1 MQYAYMCH
9 FHGNPLSIFLI
20 EDLTF
25 DQLNHEHFEALRNLP
40 SFRNH
45 AELLLKN
52 KQAPRVRGLLQ
63 SNKSLFTEAI
73 EAIKQGRTNVVW
85 LLGAIRTIQYIRGVV
100 ATKTVTSFSYL
111 YIKALSG
118 ELLDSPML
126 RELLLMLKKTSSDT
140 LEPILTNI
148 IDTLFTMP
156 PSEVA
161 ISPDDFQDL
170 ANDLTTLT
178 SSCDPSDLP
187 LKSQIYHDFAGKVAS
202 RGRQPQQNQAERTYS
217 ELLTRLHDL
226 LVEYFNMALV
236 SVKSIFM
243 NEVLFYDMRASHRD
257 VFTPR
262 PRFAIE
268 RALCAPHDYLGC
280 ACCSSKVCSQSR
292 PHLLCRTALT
302 RMT

>member
-1 MQYAYMCH
+1 MCH
-9 FHGNPLSIFLI
+9 FHGNPLSVFLV

-25 DQLNHEHFEALRNLP
+25 EQLNHEHFEALRNLP
-40 SFRNH
+40 SFRNY
-45 AELLLKN
+45 AEDLLKA
-52 KQAPRVRGLLQ
+52 KQAPRVRELLQ
-63 SNKSLFTEAI
+63 SEETLFSEAI
-73 EAIKQGRTNVVW
+73 EAIRQGRTNVVW
-85 LLGAIRTIQYIRGVV
+85 LLGAIRIIQYIRGIVS
-100 ATKTVTSFSYL
+100 TKTATSFSYL

-126 RELLLMLKKTSSDT
+126 RELLLMLKKASSDM

-170 ANDLTTLT
+170 ANDLSTLT
-178 SSCDPSDLP
+178 TSCDPSDLP
-187 LKSQIYHDFAGKVAS
+187 LKSQMNHDFAGKVAS
-202 RGRQPQQNQAERTYS
+202 RGRQPQQNQAEKTYS

-226 LVEYFNMALV
+226 LIEYFNMALV

-268 RALCAPHDYLGC
+268 RALSAPHDYLGC
-280 ACCSSKVCSQSR
+280 ACCSSKVCSFSSCPLSYYQQ
-292 PHLLCRTALT
+292 H
-302 RMT
+302 